1 MQRDR
6 ELSDPLQPDACP
18 AHFWLLPDAYVWL
31 CNPLSAPNNM
41 LSLEVARPTG
51 RPFGANNPESAE
63 EANGDQIQPGAIP
76 KR

>member
-18 AHFWLLPDAYVWL
+18 AHFRLLPDANVRV
-31 CNPLSAPNNM
+31 CNPLPAPNNL
-41 LSLEVARPTG
+41 LSLEVARPIG
-51 RPFGANNPESAE
+51 RPFGANNPESAK
-63 EANGDQIQPGAIP
+63 EANGDQIQPRAIP